1 MRLRVLTALVLIP
14 PFALL
19 IGWMPETSSLQRLHE
34 ILYLAAV
41 AALAERSYFEYVR
54 LSRQAGWEAMGMSGY
69 AAVALLCFGQYAEL
83 QSTTV
88 PGVFLL
94 TATVLVLLAIPSAAL
109 RGASDFRTWF
119 ATAASTVFGVFYTGF
134 LLSFLIPLR
143 FTEVGAGRR
152 ITFFL
157 LFVIY
162 FGDFFA
168 FAAGRML
175 GRRLLA
181 PLLSPR
187 KTVEGAVSGLVGSL
201 LVAGLFEY
209 WFWQTAGLKRAI
221 LVGAWIALAGQV
233 GDLVE
238 SGLKRAA
245 GVKDSGSLLPGHG
258 GLLDRIDSV
267 IFGAPA
273 LWVAMAV
280 AGLWQ

>member
-1 MRLRVLTALVLIP
+1 MKLRVLTALVLIP

-19 IGWMPETSSLQRLHE
+19 IGWKPETTSLQRLHE
-34 ILYLAAV
+34 ILYLGAV
-41 AALAERSYFEYVR
+41 VALAERSYYEYIR
-54 LSRQAGWEAMGMSGY
+54 LTRQAGWEALDTAGY

-83 QSTTV
+83 QSTSV
-88 PGVFLL
+88 PG
-94 TATVLVLLAIPSAAL
+94 ATVLSAAVLVLLAIPSAAL
-109 RGASDFRTWF
+109 RGASDFKAWLTRS
-119 ATAASTVFGVFYTGF
+119 ASTIFGVFYTSF
-134 LLSFLIPLR
+134 LLSFLLPLR
-143 FTEVGAGRR
+143 FTELEAGRR

-168 FAAGRML
+168 FAAGRTV
-175 GRRLLA
+175 GRLPLA
-181 PLLSPR
+181 PQLSPR
-187 KTVEGAVSGLVGSL
+187 KTVEGAVAGLIGSL
-201 LVAGLFEY
+201 LVAGLFEH

-273 LWVAMAV
+273 FWVAMAA